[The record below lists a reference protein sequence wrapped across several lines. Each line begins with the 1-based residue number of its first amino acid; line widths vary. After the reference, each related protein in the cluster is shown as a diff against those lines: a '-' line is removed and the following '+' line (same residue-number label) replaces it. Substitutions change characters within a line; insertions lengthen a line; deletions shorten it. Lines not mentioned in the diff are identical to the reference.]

1 MPNIKEVTVP
11 ERGKRDKNLRQRALI
26 EAATA
31 IFAEHGYEG
40 ATTNEIAQRAGC
52 SEGLI
57 HRYFSGKRGLL
68 LAIMDT
74 KVGEAV
80 EDFTSGVPDS
90 GTVEEEIERI
100 ILWHLKILWE
110 RREFMRVAV
119 PEATISPE
127 IGRMVSERVNKPRV
141 NLILEKLRRHQ
152 EAGRIGDDVELTALA
167 EAIGGLGLV
176 LGFFAQVVEGMDREY
191 VRRVAI
197 GAAAVLSRGLKPT
210 SQAKSSD

>member
-1 MPNIKEVTVP
+1 L
-11 ERGKRDKNLRQRALI
+11 ERGKRNKDLRQRALI

-90 GTVEEEIERI
+90 GTVEEEIEQI

-167 EAIGGLGLV
+167 EAIGGLGFV
-176 LGFFAQVVEGMDREY
+176 LGFFAQVVEGMDRES
-191 VRRVAI
+191 VRRLAVGI
-197 GAAAVLSRGLKPT
+197 AAVLSRGIKPT
-210 SQAKSSD
+210 AQAKGGD